1 MNIAGP
7 LLLAIA
13 LMLIIEGMF
22 PFVFP
27 SAWRETFRKIAERP
41 PHQIRVGGLIVM
53 LLGLVLLFVAT

>member
-1 MNIAGP
+1 MDIAGS

-27 SAWRETFRKIAERP
+27 SAWRDTFRKIAERP
-41 PHQIRVGGLIVM
+41 PQQIRVGGLLVM
-53 LLGLVLLFVAT
+53 VLGLILLFIVT

>member
-1 MNIAGP
+1 MDIAGS

-27 SAWRETFRKIAERP
+27 AAWRDTFRKMSERP
-41 PHQIRVGGLIVM
+41 PHHIRIGGLIVM
-53 LLGLVLLFVAT
+53 VLGLVLLLIAT

>member
-1 MNIAGP
+1 MDLAGS

-27 SAWRETFRKIAERP
+27 SAWRDTFRRVAERP
-41 PHQIRVGGLIVM
+41 PHQIRIGGLIVM
-53 LLGLVLLFVAT
+53 GLGLVLLMLAT

>member
-1 MNIAGP
+1 MDIAGS

-27 SAWRETFRKIAERP
+27 SAWSDTFRKIAERP
-41 PHQIRVGGLIVM
+41 PHQIRVGGLVVM
-53 LLGLVLLFVAT
+53 VLGLILLFIVT

>member
-1 MNIAGP
+1 MDIAGS

-27 SAWRETFRKIAERP
+27 SAWRDTFRKIAERP
-41 PHQIRVGGLIVM
+41 PQQIRLGGLVVM
-53 LLGLVLLFVAT
+53 VLGLILLFIAT

>member
-1 MNIAGP
+1 MDIAGS

-27 SAWRETFRKIAERP
+27 SAWRDTFRKMSERP
-41 PHQIRVGGLIVM
+41 PQQIRIGGLIVM
-53 LLGLVLLFVAT
+53 ALGLILLFVVT

>member
-1 MNIAGP
+1 MDIAGS

-27 SAWRETFRKIAERP
+27 AAWRDTFRKIAERP
-41 PHQIRVGGLIVM
+41 PHQIRIGGLVVM
-53 LLGLVLLFVAT
+53 VLGLILLFIVT

>member
-1 MNIAGP
+1 

-27 SAWRETFRKIAERP
+27 SAWSDTFRKIAERP
-41 PHQIRVGGLIVM
+41 PHQIRIGGLIVM
-53 LLGLVLLFVAT
+53 ALGLLLLFIAT

>member
-1 MNIAGP
+1 MDIVGS

-27 SAWRETFRKIAERP
+27 GAWRDTFRRIAERP
-41 PHQIRVGGLIVM
+41 PHQIRIGGLIVM
-53 LLGLVLLFVAT
+53 ALGLVLLLIAT

>member
-1 MNIAGP
+1 MDIAGS

-27 SAWRETFRKIAERP
+27 SAWRDTFRKIAERP
-41 PHQIRVGGLIVM
+41 TRHIRVGGLIVM
-53 LLGLVLLFVAT
+53 LLGLILLFIAT

>member
-1 MNIAGP
+1 MDIAGS

-27 SAWRETFRKIAERP
+27 AAWRDTFRKIAERP
-41 PHQIRVGGLIVM
+41 AHQIRVGGLIVM
-53 LLGLVLLFVAT
+53 VLGLILLFIVT

>member
-1 MNIAGP
+1 MDIAGS

-27 SAWRETFRKIAERP
+27 SAWRDTFRKIAERP
-41 PHQIRVGGLIVM
+41 PQQIRIGGLVVM
-53 LLGLVLLFVAT
+53 GLGLILLFVVT

>member
-1 MNIAGP
+1 MDIAAS

-27 SAWRETFRKIAERP
+27 AAWRDTFRKIAERP
-41 PHQIRVGGLIVM
+41 THQIRIGGLIVM
-53 LLGLVLLFVAT
+53 VLGLMLLLIAT

>member
-1 MNIAGP
+1 MDIAGS

-27 SAWRETFRKIAERP
+27 AAWQDTFRKMAERSP
-41 PHQIRVGGLIVM
+41 NQIRIGGLIVM
-53 LLGLVLLFVAT
+53 ALGLILLMLAT

>member
-1 MNIAGP
+1 MDIAGS

-41 PHQIRVGGLIVM
+41 SHQIRIGGLIVM
-53 LLGLVLLFVAT
+53 VLGLILLFIVT

>member
-1 MNIAGP
+1 MDIAGS

-27 SAWRETFRKIAERP
+27 SAWRDTFRKTAERP
-41 PHQIRVGGLIVM
+41 PHQIRIGGLIVM
-53 LLGLVLLFVAT
+53 VLGLLLLYIAT

>member
-1 MNIAGP
+1 MDIAGS

-27 SAWRETFRKIAERP
+27 SAWSDTFRKIAERP
-41 PHQIRVGGLIVM
+41 PHQIRIGGLIVM
-53 LLGLVLLFVAT
+53 VLGLLLLYIAT

>member
-1 MNIAGP
+1 MDIAGS

-41 PHQIRVGGLIVM
+41 SHQIRIGGLIVM
-53 LLGLVLLFVAT
+53 VLGLILMFIVT